1 MELAH
6 RLSPVPE
13 DAALPDALQPS
24 GDPQRPHPRQLGV
37 PLRPNDGAES
47 GVRILMNTTR
57 KTPTFAANAG
67 LTYTRSMGV
76 GQLSRAELIQ
86 EMRRRGIR
94 VTAQRLAV
102 AELLAGTDEHL
113 TAQEI
118 YRRLQQRLPHIT
130 MGTVYNTLDA
140 LAKGGFVQPLPFP
153 QGTRY
158 DANPEPHTNLICLC
172 CGSIV
177 DVPDMDGTIQRLREA
192 IARTTRFRVESQRVD
207 FYGLCARCAA
217 DNAPAPEA
225 AKPTEPS

>member
-1 MELAH
+1 MQKA
-6 RLSPVPE
+6 RNK
-13 DAALPDALQPS
+13 PS
-24 GDPQRPHPRQLGV
+24 
-37 PLRPNDGAES
+37 
-47 GVRILMNTTR
+47 
-57 KTPTFAANAG
+57 FAANAR
-67 LTYTRSMGV
+67 LVYTKAMGV

-102 AELLAGTDEHL
+102 AELLASTQEHL

-118 YRRLQQRLPHIT
+118 YQRLQQRLPHIT

-158 DANPEPHTNLICLC
+158 DANPEPHANLICLR

-177 DVPDMDGTIQRLREA
+177 DAPDVEGAVQRLREA
-192 IARTTRFRVESQRVD
+192 VARTVHFHVESQRID

-217 DNAPAPEA
+217 GTAAPSAG
-225 AKPTEPS
+225 TEPNPSP